1 MLCFVLSVAIAS
13 EKDPRH
19 PRHPR
24 HPPLH
29 RQEKLKYWRHVKKF
43 VEYDLPPIATSPA
56 SALGNRQENDGGK
69 ACLRKSKDGEGDEC
83 LFGDDMAG
91 KWGLGLS
98 RAHEPVQARAQT
110 SEFNQHK
117 WVMTV
122 SSVTKFPVTC
132 CLFGQQM
139 INYMETAWLATRV
152 LDRGIIEPSFIYQA
166 RDDAVYERMM
176 ASGAFMPQVGYDG
189 MLAYRENASK
199 FHAILGTVPV
209 AGGRLFDLHDWTTKG
224 ERVDVV
230 SFATNKTFW
239 EATGGTIDLLIVG
252 DAKVIGGQA
261 CAGTRFTA
269 QFTCFT
275 STKVQALTPEEL
287 V

>member
-1 MLCFVLSVAIAS
+1 MRSWFPCLFGFLLSVAIAS
-13 EKDPRH
+13 ETDP
-19 PRHPR
+19 
-24 HPPLH
+24 PPKSSS
-29 RQEKLKYWRHVKKF
+29 EKLQHWRHVKKF
-43 VEYDLPPIATSPA
+43 VEYDPPPIATSPA

-189 MLAYRENASK
+189 VLAYRENASK

-209 AGGRLFDLHDWTTKG
+209 AGSRLFDLNDWTTKG

-239 EATGGTIDLLIVG
+239 AATGGTIDLLIVG

-261 CAGTRFTA
+261 CAGTRFTT

-275 STKVQALTPEEL
+275 STKVQAMTPEEL